1 MDHAKDYSFSVL
13 DFQGEDLTFDR
24 AVLLTE
30 PFPRRTPLVV
40 W

>member
-30 PFPRRTPLVV
+30 PFSRRTALVV